1 MALSRTFLFVPG
13 NHARRVEKALT
24 ANVDAAILDLEDA
37 VAASEKVAARAQV
50 VEALQRSHRA
60 RAHVRGYVRINAL
73 DTDYAFGDLQAVIA
87 RGVEGIVLPK
97 LESVEQLHLADWLIA
112 QLERE
117 RGLDAN
123 SVELMPII
131 ETGAGFAVIDSLCA
145 AAAQRVPRL
154 KRFAFGA
161 GDFCLDMNLVWS
173 DDELELHAY
182 RSALVLASR
191 AARLEA
197 PVDTVW
203 IRLDDADGLARS
215 AVRARG
221 MGFQGKLCIH
231 PAQCDTVNRAFS
243 PSDADIGHARAV
255 VEAFARAEADGVA
268 SIQLDGAF
276 IDYPVAYR
284 AQRVLDF
291 AAQIAARADARAN
304 AS

>member
-13 NHARRVEKALT
+13 NNPRRVEKAL
-24 ANVDAAILDLEDA
+24 AADVDAAILDLEDA

-50 VEALQRSHRA
+50 VEALQRPHRA
-60 RAHVRGYVRINAL
+60 RGYVRINAL
-73 DTDYAFGDLQAVIA
+73 DTEYAFGDLHAVIA
-87 RGVEGIVLPK
+87 RGVDGIVLPK
-97 LESVEQLHLADWLIA
+97 LESVEQLHTADWMIA

-117 RGLDAN
+117 RGLEAN
-123 SVELMPII
+123 SVELMPIV
-131 ETGAGFAVIDSLCA
+131 ETGAGFAVIDALCA
-145 AAAQRVPRL
+145 AASQRVQRL
-154 KRFAFGA
+154 KRFSFGA

-173 DDELELHAY
+173 DDEFELHAY

-191 AARLEA
+191 AAGLQP

-203 IRLDDADGLARS
+203 VRLNDADGLARS

-231 PAQCDTVNRAFS
+231 PAQCDAVNRAFS
-243 PSDADIGHARAV
+243 PTEAEIGHARDV
-255 VEAFARAEADGVA
+255 VAAFERAEAEGVA

-291 AAQIAARADARAN
+291 AAQLKARAN
-304 AS
+304 AA

>member
-13 NHARRVEKALT
+13 NHARRVEKAL
-24 ANVDAAILDLEDA
+24 AADVDAAILDLEDA
-37 VAASEKVAARAQV
+37 VAASEKIATRAQV
-50 VEALQRSHRA
+50 VDALQRPHRA
-60 RAHVRGYVRINAL
+60 RGYIRINAL
-73 DTDYAFGDLQAVIA
+73 DTEYAFGDLQAVVA
-87 RGVEGIVLPK
+87 RGVDGIVLPK
-97 LESVEQLHLADWLIA
+97 LESVEQLHTADWLIT
-112 QLERE
+112 QIERE
-117 RGLDAN
+117 RGLEAN
-123 SVELMPII
+123 SVELMPIV
-131 ETGAGFAVIDSLCA
+131 ETGAGFAVIDALCA
-145 AAAQRVPRL
+145 AASQRVQRL

-191 AARLEA
+191 AAGLQA

-231 PAQCDTVNRAFS
+231 PAQCEAVNRAFS
-243 PSDADIGHARAV
+243 PTDAEIGHARAV
-255 VEAFARAEADGVA
+255 VAAFERAEAQGVA

-291 AAQIAARADARAN
+291 AAQIGARAN
-304 AS
+304 AA